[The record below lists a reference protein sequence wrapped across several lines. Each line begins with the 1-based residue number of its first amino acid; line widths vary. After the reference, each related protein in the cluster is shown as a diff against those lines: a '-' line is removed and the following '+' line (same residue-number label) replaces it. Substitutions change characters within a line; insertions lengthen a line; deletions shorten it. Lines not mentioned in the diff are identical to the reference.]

1 MASGGPERKLPSP
14 AALWARL
21 SLALRVMLGTSLA
34 LVFASSLLLW
44 VSTAKE
50 AEYARM
56 LLDEHRASEI
66 DSLLPAITDWAVIGD
81 FASIERFF
89 KQRVSQSDIRS
100 ISWMSANGKSLQAVD
115 KDDVLRAPGWFV
127 GWTSVL
133 STGVSRTLSIGGR
146 NYGQV
151 TLEMTATPAQN
162 RLWNRFLG
170 SLAIL
175 ALALVLSI
183 AVILVVLRRGLRP
196 LSALTQG
203 ANSLADGDYSRRIPR
218 RGSPE
223 MVSLI
228 DAFNHMTVGIAT
240 AQGAVRDEA
249 ERLSVTLTSIGDA
262 VIATDADGC
271 VEFMNPV
278 AEAMTGWTA
287 AEAEGMALSGV
298 FVIVGET
305 TRKPVACPVA
315 RAIRETRVVGLANHT
330 VLISRDGRE
339 RPIADSAAPIRA
351 ADGAILGAVLVFR
364 DQGPE
369 RAAAR
374 TLRESEAAYRGL
386 FDGIGEAVY
395 VQDVEGRFLDVNGA
409 AERMYGI
416 PRAEFIGKTP
426 DFIAAPGKNDLTA
439 ISRIIARAF
448 AGEPQRFEFWGRRA
462 NGEVFPKEVRL
473 VRGNYRNQDVIIAS
487 SDDITER
494 KLAESRLLKA
504 QEMIR
509 SSVAAARVFPWEWD
523 VATDRLV
530 WGVSPEAL
538 LGLPR
543 VAGSGYPDFRE
554 LVHPDD
560 KEVYLAAGRHTLA
573 TGEPYQCEFRIT
585 ATDGPVRWVAARGE
599 AIRGPDGKVVRMIGA
614 SLDIS
619 EQKRLTEEIE
629 HHREHLEVLVAE
641 RTSELTAARAE
652 AERMARVKSEF
663 LANMSHEL
671 RTPLNG
677 VLGMA
682 RIGARDSVGRAS
694 HDVFVRIMDSGRHL
708 LGVINDILDF
718 SKIDAGKL
726 VVEQRPFALAAA
738 IDNAV
743 GFVIGTAEQKGL
755 HFELTVAAD
764 LPAWVTGDSQRLQ
777 QVLVNL
783 LSNAIK
789 FTPRGEVRLRVARDG
804 HFTYFRVIDTGVGMS
819 AEQVARLFQPFEQG
833 DSSTTRR
840 YGGTGLGLAISQN
853 LARLMGGEID
863 VDCTPGA
870 GCSFTLH
877 LPLPVA
883 ASDLAPAASRI
894 EGDRRL
900 EGLRLLA
907 AEDVEVNRLILE
919 DLLSHEGAR
928 VVFAEDGQQVI
939 DRLREEGVAAFD
951 AVLMDV
957 QMPVM
962 NGFEST
968 RRVREM
974 APALPVIGL
983 TAHALAEERE
993 RCLAAGMVEHV
1004 SKPIDPDEL
1013 VAVILRFVGPG
1024 DRFPPGPT
1032 LKASELRHFAGP
1044 NPAGLVDWPALMAQ
1058 YGGREDFVT
1067 KLATMAVTGQRD
1079 VPAKLRNAVTQGDL
1093 DALAFVAHSLKA
1105 IGGNLKAHG
1114 VKELAART
1122 ESAAK
1127 AREPQA
1133 AALAAELADL
1143 FDALLAELSQRL
1155 SDTGPTAP

>member
-1 MASGGPERKLPSP
+1 
-14 AALWARL
+14 
-21 SLALRVMLGTSLA
+21 
-34 LVFASSLLLW
+34 
-44 VSTAKE
+44 
-50 AEYARM
+50 
-56 LLDEHRASEI
+56 
-66 DSLLPAITDWAVIGD
+66 
-81 FASIERFF
+81 
-89 KQRVSQSDIRS
+89 
-100 ISWMSANGKSLQAVD
+100 
-115 KDDVLRAPGWFV
+115 
-127 GWTSVL
+127 
-133 STGVSRTLSIGGR
+133 
-146 NYGQV
+146 
-151 TLEMTATPAQN
+151 
-162 RLWNRFLG
+162 
-170 SLAIL
+170 
-175 ALALVLSI
+175 
-183 AVILVVLRRGLRP
+183 
-196 LSALTQG
+196 
-203 ANSLADGDYSRRIPR
+203 
-218 RGSPE
+218 
-223 MVSLI
+223 
-228 DAFNHMTVGIAT
+228 
-240 AQGAVRDEA
+240 
-249 ERLSVTLTSIGDA
+249 
-262 VIATDADGC
+262 
-271 VEFMNPV
+271 
-278 AEAMTGWTA
+278 
-287 AEAEGMALSGV
+287 
-298 FVIVGET
+298 
-305 TRKPVACPVA
+305 
-315 RAIRETRVVGLANHT
+315 
-330 VLISRDGRE
+330 
-339 RPIADSAAPIRA
+339 
-351 ADGAILGAVLVFR
+351 VLVFR

-426 DFIAAPGKNDLTA
+426 DFIAAPGKNDLA
-439 ISRIIARAF
+439 ALPALIARAL

-509 SSVAAARVFPWEWD
+509 SSVAAAACFPWEWD

-530 WGVSPEAL
+530 WGFPPKHCWASHVLPAQISGLSRTGASGRQGRLPSRRPPHTGDRRTLSMRIPNNRHGRSGAL
-538 LGLPR
+538 GR
-543 VAGSGYPDFRE
+543 GTRRGHTR
-554 LVHPDD
+554 
-560 KEVYLAAGRHTLA
+560 AGRE
-573 TGEPYQCEFRIT
+573 GR
-585 ATDGPVRWVAARGE
+585 
-599 AIRGPDGKVVRMIGA
+599 RMIGA
-614 SLDIS
+614 SLDIT

-652 AERMARVKSEF
+652 AEHMARVKSEF

-755 HFELTVAAD
+755 HFEIERGGRFARMGGRRFPAA
-764 LPAWVTGDSQRLQ
+764 ATGSGESALQ
-777 QVLVNL
+777 CR
-783 LSNAIK
+783 SSSRPGA
-789 FTPRGEVRLRVARDG
+789 RCACACARDG
-804 HFTYFRVIDTGVGMS
+804 DLTYFKVIDTGVGMS

-883 ASDLAPAASRI
+883 APDLAPAASRV

-919 DLLSHEGAR
+919 DLL
-928 VVFAEDGQQVI
+928 
-939 DRLREEGVAAFD
+939 
-951 AVLMDV
+951 
-957 QMPVM
+957 
-962 NGFEST
+962 
-968 RRVREM
+968 
-974 APALPVIGL
+974 
-983 TAHALAEERE
+983 
-993 RCLAAGMVEHV
+993 
-1004 SKPIDPDEL
+1004 
-1013 VAVILRFVGPG
+1013 
-1024 DRFPPGPT
+1024 
-1032 LKASELRHFAGP
+1032 
-1044 NPAGLVDWPALMAQ
+1044 
-1058 YGGREDFVT
+1058 
-1067 KLATMAVTGQRD
+1067 
-1079 VPAKLRNAVTQGDL
+1079 VP
-1093 DALAFVAHSLKA
+1093 
-1105 IGGNLKAHG
+1105 
-1114 VKELAART
+1114 
-1122 ESAAK
+1122 
-1127 AREPQA
+1127 
-1133 AALAAELADL
+1133 
-1143 FDALLAELSQRL
+1143 
-1155 SDTGPTAP
+1155 